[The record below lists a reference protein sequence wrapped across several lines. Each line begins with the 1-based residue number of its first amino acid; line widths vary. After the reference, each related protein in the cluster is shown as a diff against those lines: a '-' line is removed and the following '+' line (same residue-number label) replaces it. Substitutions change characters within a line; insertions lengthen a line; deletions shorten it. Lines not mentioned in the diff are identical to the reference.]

1 MQESKNIEERDFLS
15 MLFSFKGRINR
26 KEYFI
31 YGIVI
36 PLILIGLGLFIRE
49 KMVDNTPFLVLL
61 VVALIIQIATS
72 IKRGRDRNE
81 NIILLVI
88 LLFIPYI
95 SLLVMLY
102 LLFAPSKEPSTNS
115 EKKSKVLLYIL
126 LGSILIFIGGIALS
140 KMQNSKQDDMKKNL
154 TCTKMETIIYGL
166 EMFKMDNDNYPKTE
180 DGLVSLVP
188 YYLNDIPKDLWGNKI
203 EYLSHKNGYEL
214 FSYGEDG
221 VESSDDIY
229 LSECKQEKGEKE

>member
-15 MLFSFKGRINR
+15 MLFSFKGRIGR

-49 KMVDNTPFLVLL
+49 KMENNTPFLVLL
-61 VVALIIQIATS
+61 VTALIIQIATS
-72 IKRGRDRNE
+72 IKRGRDRSE

-102 LLFAPSKEPSTNS
+102 LLFAPSKEPSMVE
-115 EKKSKVLLYIL
+115 EKKSIFWLSIFLGVIL
-126 LGSILIFIGGIALS
+126 LLFVL
-140 KMQNSKQDDMKKNL
+140 KTL
-154 TCTKMETIIYGL
+154 FVTI
-166 EMFKMDNDNYPKTE
+166 D
-180 DGLVSLVP
+180 
-188 YYLNDIPKDLWGNKI
+188 
-203 EYLSHKNGYEL
+203 
-214 FSYGEDG
+214 
-221 VESSDDIY
+221 
-229 LSECKQEKGEKE
+229 